1 MSVYKKPGGG
11 CPSFHPKVLQLVT
24 THASPNWTRS
34 FARIPISFMH
44 FPTVSVT
51 HGGTPW
57 QPRPNWSLHAQR
69 GIPLPA
75 RLAARLCALQHPQ
88 SESPLCLA
96 SPSSRYPAVAGP
108 SPNNLYPHFVTAG
121 TLRTKALHISRG
133 MPVAPT
139 GDRWQEF
146 VARSG
151 YSLPTTHFL
160 NQTNPAAPSK
170 SGPTAAGTGT
180 TPLAESP
187 PANASASPFRAESC
201 AARRPLPPAFAPGT
215 SGPW

>member
-1 MSVYKKPGGG
+1 MPLFSPQSFATRHYARVTKLDTLVRPIPFLSCTSPRFPSHMGVRPGSLVRIGH
-11 CPSFHPKVLQLVT
+11 CTPSE
-24 THASPNWTRS
+24 ASPFRLDS
-34 FARIPISFMH
+34 
-44 FPTVSVT
+44 
-51 HGGTPW
+51 
-57 QPRPNWSLHAQR
+57 PRV
-69 GIPLPA
+69 
-75 RLAARLCALQHPQ
+75 CALSNTRNPN
-88 SESPLCLA
+88 PLFALLRRPLA
-96 SPSSRYPAVAGP
+96 TSGVAGP

-151 YSLPTTHFL
+151 YSLSTTHFL
-160 NQTNPAAPSK
+160 TQTNPAAPSK

-215 SGPW
+215 NGPW